1 MQVGLSIVTFYHQK
15 TNLDLPGLLTMCKDG
30 AGLNLKRL
38 SERIVHT
45 Y

>member
-1 MQVGLSIVTFYHQK
+1 MQVGLSIVNFAIKK

-30 AGLNLKRL
+30 AGLDLKRL
-38 SERIVHT
+38 SERILHT